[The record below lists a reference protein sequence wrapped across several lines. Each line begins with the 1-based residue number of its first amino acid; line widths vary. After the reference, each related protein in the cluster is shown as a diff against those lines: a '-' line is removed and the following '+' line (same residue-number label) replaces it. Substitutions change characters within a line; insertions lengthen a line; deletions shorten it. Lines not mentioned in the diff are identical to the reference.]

1 VQKIFIEV
9 VYHANAVQIG
19 FCDPEKARSAYDK
32 ISAALREFRSFQ
44 NDRTETIEVD
54 TENGLS
60 TFKLE
65 NMSAVLY
72 NGPYDDGPEIE
83 AALQREK
90 MLREKRVSYGLPPT
104 IRDL

>member
-1 VQKIFIEV
+1 MQRIFIEV

-19 FCDPEKARSAYDK
+19 FRDPEKARAAYDK
-32 ISAALREFRSFQ
+32 ISAALREFRPFK

-54 TENGLS
+54 TDHGSS

-65 NMSAVLY
+65 NMNAVLF

-83 AALQREK
+83 ASLQREL
-90 MLREKRVSYGLPPT
+90 MLRERRASYGLPPYVK
-104 IRDL
+104 D